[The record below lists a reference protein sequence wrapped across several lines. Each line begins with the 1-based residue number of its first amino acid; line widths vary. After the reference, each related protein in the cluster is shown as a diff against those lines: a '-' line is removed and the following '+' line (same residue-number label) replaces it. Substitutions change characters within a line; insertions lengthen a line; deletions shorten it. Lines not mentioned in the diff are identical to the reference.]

1 MGERSGRDRESLLMV
16 CHGVDP
22 VRQLALH
29 VLMRPS
35 YSFLDICGPIPVDYL
50 DGELILP
57 LFLPNNKVFARP
69 TIPRSMWARSVRGS
83 RPRAFILRTDRR
95 PQASSRASCGSRRP
109 TTRQAR
115 T

>member
-57 LFLPNNKVFARP
+57 LYLPNNKVFACLVAHQHALCKTYNPEVYLGEIGERQP
-69 TIPRSMWARSVRGS
+69 AARIHS
-83 RPRAFILRTDRR
+83 
-95 PQASSRASCGSRRP
+95 
-109 TTRQAR
+109 
-115 T
+115 